1 MSNLLESC
9 MLLCFGISWP
19 ISLMKNIKAHSAKNM
34 SLQFILLIFAGYVA
48 GISAKLISHTI
59 NYVLAIY
66 LLNVVVVSLNIFV
79 YFKNKKEDE
88 KMEKRNQEEAHCAAE
103 EETRFDRE
111 CRSMARLNGQAK
123 KGGVVFF
130 GSDTFFRM
138 HFKELAEEYGLD
150 ECIYNRSISGL
161 TLADA
166 ISIAPNVIAG
176 LAPTKLFVN
185 LGELDLRMPEE
196 NFVEQYRWLL
206 YILHQNCDA
215 KLYLVPI
222 QSEEAAAIRLNER
235 LRELA
240 DEVGCT
246 FVDTKTCGDEQ
257 SMFAHMRSFVRTH
270 PISFAE
276 AMSL

>member
-34 SLQFILLIFAGYVA
+34 SLHFILLIFAGYIA

-88 KMEKRNQEEAHCAAE
+88 KMEKRDQEEAHCAAE
-103 EETRFDRE
+103 EETRFGRE
-111 CRSMARLNGQAK
+111 CRAMERLNGQAK

-130 GSDTFFRM
+130 GSDTFFRT

-222 QSEEAAAIRLNER
+222 QSEEAAAARLNER

-246 FVDTKTCGDEQ
+246 FVDTKTCCDEQ

>member
-34 SLQFILLIFAGYVA
+34 SLHFILLIFAGYIA

-88 KMEKRNQEEAHCAAE
+88 KMEKRDQEEAHCAAE
-103 EETRFDRE
+103 EETRFGRE
-111 CRSMARLNGQAK
+111 CRAMERLNGQAK

-130 GSDTFFRM
+130 GSDTFFRT

-222 QSEEAAAIRLNER
+222 QSEEAAAARLNEC

-246 FVDTKTCGDEQ
+246 FVDTKTCCDEQ